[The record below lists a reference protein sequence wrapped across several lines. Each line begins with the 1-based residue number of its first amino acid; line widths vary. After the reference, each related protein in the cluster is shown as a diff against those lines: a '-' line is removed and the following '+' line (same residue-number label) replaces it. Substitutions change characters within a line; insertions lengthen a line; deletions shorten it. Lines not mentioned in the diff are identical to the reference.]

1 MTKADRRPRSP
12 LRARALATVLAAAL
26 AGCAASATD
35 GSGSSLP
42 GGIDYHSGPYR
53 MQNG

>member
-1 MTKADRRPRSP
+1 MTLSLWRR
-12 LRARALATVLAAAL
+12 LAAAALLAAAL
-26 AGCAASATD
+26 AGCAGTASTE
-35 GSGSSLP
+35 GSGSSMP

>member
-1 MTKADRRPRSP
+1 MMTLSLWRR
-12 LRARALATVLAAAL
+12 LAAAALLAAAL
-26 AGCAASATD
+26 AGCAGAATE
-35 GSGSSLP
+35 GSGSSMP

>member
-1 MTKADRRPRSP
+1 MTIPSLWRR
-12 LRARALATVLAAAL
+12 LAAAALLAAAL
-26 AGCAASATD
+26 AGCAASTE
-35 GSGSSLP
+35 GSGSSMP